1 MGATWNP
8 FPPICCAQHHRVT
21 PRLHVWQVGSYAP
34 TQRDQGL
41 ALMEMTMPRGVV
53 HACHAGALVHALERW
68 THHEVGVVD
77 IDRIDITWA
86 AALKHGFKPVQ

>member
-1 MGATWNP
+1 
-8 FPPICCAQHHRVT
+8 
-21 PRLHVWQVGSYAP
+21 
-34 TQRDQGL
+34 
-41 ALMEMTMPRGVV
+41 MTMPRGVV

-68 THHEVGVVD
+68 MHHEVGVVD